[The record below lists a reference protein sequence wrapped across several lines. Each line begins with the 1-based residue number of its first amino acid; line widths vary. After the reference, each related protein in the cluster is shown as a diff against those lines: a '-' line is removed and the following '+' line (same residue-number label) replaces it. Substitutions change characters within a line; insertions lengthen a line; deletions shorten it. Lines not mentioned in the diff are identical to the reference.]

1 MSQKIPT
8 QDNSANPVKIQPAK
22 IIGMHADKPKIFPR
36 AIRGFFQNIR
46 HITMALALFVYAA
59 LPWLNWDGRQAILF
73 DLSHQQFFIFGLTFA
88 PQDFFFLSW
97 LLIIAAFGFICGH
110 CICRAC
116 FLWLCLPT
124 NHMDRKF
131 LWIEKIHRR

>member
-73 DLSHQQFFIFGLTFA
+73 DLSHQQFFILGLTFA
-88 PQDFFFLSW
+88 PTRLFLFVVVINYCRLW
-97 LLIIAAFGFICGH
+97 FVCGNGV
-110 CICRAC
+110 CRAR
-116 FLWLCLPT
+116 FLWLCLSP
-124 NHMDRKF
+124 NHMDSLLFMDRKNY
-131 LWIEKIHRR
+131 RG